1 MLRRTRSP
9 RPGRGAAR
17 AVDGLRRQ
25 PGAGA
30 DRADLR
36 WLVRVSPPGDAA
48 RAGAGVTGTGPAG
61 SVLDIRWILAA
72 QVGLVLAAVVA
83 GTVGASLAVGVL
95 ADRLGR
101 RRTYLALYGALA
113 TTGVVYAAT
122 DWWPVLATVA
132 LLGVLSTEV
141 VESGPFTT
149 VEQAMLASTLTDP
162 KPLVAG
168 FGRYNA
174 VAAAAGSLGALAAAG
189 PSLLRRWLPAAPA
202 DQRYFLALGAVA
214 LLGGY
219 AATRLSAQVEADP
232 RPRRPEPAPVGRP
245 APVVWRLAGLFAVDS
260 FAGGFVVQAYL
271 VYWLQHRYA
280 ASTAVT
286 GILMFAV
293 GLLQTASFL
302 AAPRIAHRVGLL
314 PTMVFSHLPSNL
326 LLAALAF
333 APNLAT
339 AVGLLLART
348 ALSQMDVPT
357 RQAYVM
363 GLVPPAQRTR
373 AAALTNTAR
382 YLTRPAGAALVGP
395 TQLLAPGLPFV
406 LAGAIKTGYDLTLW
420 TWFRRVPLPQPTTE
434 PAAAT
439 VGGTR

>member
-1 MLRRTRSP
+1 M
-9 RPGRGAAR
+9 
-17 AVDGLRRQ
+17 
-25 PGAGA
+25 
-30 DRADLR
+30 
-36 WLVRVSPPGDAA
+36 
-48 RAGAGVTGTGPAG
+48 TGTGPAG
-61 SVLDIRWILAA
+61 SVLDIRWILAAQAGRAFGYGLAAVLLGATLAATGLSAA